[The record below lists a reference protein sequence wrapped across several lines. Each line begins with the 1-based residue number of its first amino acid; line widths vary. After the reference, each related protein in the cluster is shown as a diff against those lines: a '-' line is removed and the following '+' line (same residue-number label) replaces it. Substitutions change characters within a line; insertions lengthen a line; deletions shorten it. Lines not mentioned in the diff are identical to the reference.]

1 MRERFKTF
9 TVLTANIGRSIRR
22 IKTEEISGFAL
33 KTGHVSCLYYLF
45 RHGAL
50 TLTELGELCEED
62 KANLSRALDY
72 LEKNGYVTVEQ
83 NATRRYKR
91 HLSLTEKGRE
101 VACSLSDRVDEVL
114 KEVSRGVSEEER
126 AIMYRCLDQIN
137 ENLKNI
143 CERYDAVQDRVTTY
157 QEELL

>member
-22 IKTEEISGFAL
+22 IKAEETSDFDL
-33 KTGHVSCLYYLF
+33 KSVHVSCLYYLF
-45 RHGAL
+45 RDGAQ
-50 TLTELGELCEED
+50 TLTELCELCEED
-62 KANLSRALDY
+62 KANLSRSVDF
-72 LEKNGYVTVEQ
+72 LEKHGYLTVEQ
-83 NATRRYKR
+83 NATRCYKR

-114 KEVSRGVSEEER
+114 NEVSQGVSEEDR

-137 ENLKNI
+137 ANLKMI
-143 CERYDAVQDRVTTY
+143 CDRYDADETRI
-157 QEELL
+157 